1 MKNLKSK
8 QVSAHTYIPPFF
20 KSDSFIKIF
29 RARRLFASTLVS
41 LLEVLFTLYIH
52 HRVFSV
58 PNSVWFEQL
67 IGLIKK

>member
-20 KSDSFIKIF
+20 QSDSFIKIF
-29 RARRLFASTLVS
+29 RARGLFAFTLVS
-41 LLEVLFTLYIH
+41 LLEVLFTLYIQH
-52 HRVFSV
+52 SV
-58 PNSVWFEQL
+58 YYLPISVWFEQL